1 MMKKFYIVVFLFL
14 ISFQSEALAYDCNFE
29 KIKPGVT
36 KKELEKI
43 NIFAYGPTV
52 SDIFTKNLFVE
63 EICNGDTEGLHNMH
77 NISVMLVFYK
87 DKLIKVNY
95 IHQIP
100 ETPTLF
106 QIAKNDYKINFERN
120 KASIEKKQ
128 SEFYSTTLNNNSYFY
143 VLLKQGNRQEEYL
156 EIVSDKDISKFEEF
170 LLKIEVAQ

>member
-1 MMKKFYIVVFLFL
+1 VVL
-14 ISFQSEALAYDCNFE
+14 STQSQAYDCYFD
-29 KIKPGVT
+29 KLKPGVT
-36 KKELEKI
+36 KKALEEI
-43 NIFAYGPTV
+43 NIFAYGPDT
-52 SDIFTKNLFVE
+52 SDIFTKHLFVE
-63 EICNGDTEGLHNMH
+63 EICNGDTEGLHNI
-77 NISVMLVFYK
+77 NVMLVFYK

-100 ETPTLF
+100 ETPILF

-128 SEFYSTTLNNNSYFY
+128 SEFYSTTVNNNSYFY

-170 LLKIEVAQ
+170 LLKIEEAQ

>member
-1 MMKKFYIVVFLFL
+1 MIKKFCIIVFLFL
-14 ISFQSEALAYDCNFE
+14 IGFQSEALAYDCNFE

-43 NIFAYGPTV
+43 NIFAYGPTT
-52 SDIFTKNLFVE
+52 SDIFTKQLYVE
-63 EICNGDTEGLHNMH
+63 EICNGDSKGLHNI
-77 NISVMLVFYK
+77 NVMLVFFK

-100 ETPTLF
+100 ETPILF

-128 SEFYSTTLNNNSYFY
+128 SEFYSTTVNNNSYFY

-170 LLKIEVAQ
+170 LLKIEEAQ

>member
-1 MMKKFYIVVFLFL
+1 MIKKFCIIVFLFL
-14 ISFQSEALAYDCNFE
+14 IGFQSEALAYDCNFE

-43 NIFAYGPTV
+43 NIFVYGATT
-52 SDIFTKNLFVE
+52 SDIFTKHLYVE
-63 EICNGDTEGLHNMH
+63 EICNGDTKGLHNI
-77 NISVMLVFYK
+77 NVMLVFYK

-100 ETPTLF
+100 ETPILF

-128 SEFYSTTLNNNSYFY
+128 SEFYSTTVNNNSYFY

-170 LLKIEVAQ
+170 LLKIEEAQ

>member
-1 MMKKFYIVVFLFL
+1 MIKKFCIIVFLFL
-14 ISFQSEALAYDCNFE
+14 IGFQSEAFAYDCNFE

-52 SDIFTKNLFVE
+52 SGIFTKQLDVE
-63 EICNGDTEGLHNMH
+63 EICNGDTEGLHNI
-77 NISVMLVFYK
+77 NVMLVFYK

-95 IHQIP
+95 IHQIA
-100 ETPTLF
+100 ETPILF

-128 SEFYSTTLNNNSYFY
+128 SEFYSTTVNNNSYFY

-170 LLKIEVAQ
+170 LLKIEEAQ